1 MPTDENGNRFDLI
14 FDGISTFRR
23 TNFGRFIEHHLGAVC
38 IELEQELKQLV
49 EQGQTEQALERLFH
63 LYYVVSP
70 LMYEKSNEIL
80 KTPEL
85 KLQHLHEVL
94 EEGIQIWL
102 PQNSP
107 QPMDRMMERVLAEFP
122 VHDTPVTYT
131 DLEGRKFKTV
141 KPVLYGSLYILTLEK
156 IGDDWGATSVPKRQH
171 HGMPSKLTDYDKHL
185 LPWRSQAF
193 KIFGESEVRLLLGT
207 LNSSFVS
214 SLLTLSNSPEMS
226 MEFAKAILRAKYPTS
241 MTTAVDYR
249 KHAEKPGRPLQYFNH
264 ILAMSGVRVIQGDP
278 NK

>member
-23 TNFGRFIEHHLGAVC
+23 TNFGRFIEHHIGAVC
-38 IELEQELKQLV
+38 LELEKELKQMV
-49 EQGQTEQALERLFH
+49 EQGLREQAYQRLLH
-63 LYYVVSP
+63 LYHVISP
-70 LMYEKSNEIL
+70 LMYEKSQQIL
-80 KTPEL
+80 NTPEL
-85 KLQHLHEVL
+85 QMQHLDEVVQ
-94 EEGIQIWL
+94 EGIQIWL

-107 QPMDRMMERVLAEFP
+107 QRMDRMMERLIKEFP
-122 VHDTPVTYT
+122 VHPTPVTYT
-131 DLEGRKFKTV
+131 DLSGRTFKTV
-141 KPVLYGSLYILTLEK
+141 KPILYGSMYILVLEK

-171 HGMPSKLTDYDKHL
+171 HGMPSKLTDHDKHL

-207 LNSSFVS
+207 LNPSFVS

-226 MEFAKAILRAKYPTS
+226 MEFAKAILQARKPTA

-249 KHAEKPGRPLQYFNH
+249 KHAEKPGRSLQYFNH
-264 ILAMSGVRVIQGDP
+264 ILAMSGVRVIKGDP
-278 NK
+278 NP